1 MPIKNKPG
9 FVPKSFKYQPDH
21 YIKIFRNICAVFTHP
36 TRHVTLYIEVDADV
50 RNHEHFMDAS
60 GDPIVGYQGET
71 CRIRLCRHETLR
83 AALEHM
89 EKILSNPEWGETLK
103 EKPVFRKHD
112 CWYPNKNLREK
123 PKTYRRKGNGKK
135 FFLTEEDKKELLS
148 YGFYTEKDLPQIEE
162 AANRST
168 YIVRDKDGND
178 LRIVN
183 VWETIE
189 ALGRKTFL
197 SGIGRSAF
205 HFTSSRE
212 NPATGVEI
220 YFDSSVLFR

>member
-1 MPIKNKPG
+1 MDMPSSSP
-9 FVPKSFKYQPDH
+9 FFLRV
-21 YIKIFRNICAVFTHP
+21 HP
-36 TRHVTLYIEVDADV
+36 ASNVTLYIEIDADV
-50 RNHEHFMDAS
+50 WNHKHFMDAS
-60 GDPIVGYQGET
+60 GELVVEYQGEHN
-71 CRIRLCRHETLR
+71 RMPLRRHATLR

-89 EKILSNPEWGETLK
+89 EKILSNPKWGETLK

-112 CWYPNKNLREK
+112 RWYPNENLREK
-123 PKTYRRKGNGKK
+123 PKTVRRKGNGKK
-135 FFLTEEDKKELLS
+135 FFLTEEDRKELLS
-148 YGFYTEKDLPQIEE
+148 YGLNTEKDLLQIEE

-178 LRIVN
+178 LRTVN

-189 ALGRKTFL
+189 ELGRKTFL
-197 SGIGRSAF
+197 SGISRSAF